1 MEKKIFMLL
10 GLHLYTEM
18 QLYHII
24 AWTGIVEVTLM
35 LVILRSRKYF
45 IEKIDFI
52 IQYGMIY
59 YTSYLWFLSEH
70 LTFFSC
76 IFYNTV
82 YLFMIYWVYWYLKY
96 KCKAK
101 WAKKP

>member
-10 GLHLYTEM
+10 GLHLCTEM

-24 AWTGIVEVTLM
+24 VFTGIVEVTLM
-35 LVILRSRKYF
+35 LVILKWRNHY
-45 IEKIDFI
+45 IEKYDFFF
-52 IQYGMIY
+52 QYFSMY
-59 YTSYLWFLSEH
+59 YMSYVWFFWEH

-82 YLFMIYWVYWYLKY
+82 YLFMIYIMYWYLKN

-101 WAKKP
+101 WAKKG

>member
-10 GLHLYTEM
+10 GLHLYTEL

-35 LVILRSRKYF
+35 LVILRSRKHYIEWYDFTFQYF
-45 IEKIDFI
+45 A
-52 IQYGMIY
+52 MY
-59 YTSYLWFLSEH
+59 YMSYVWFFTEH

-76 IFYNTV
+76 IFYNTL
-82 YLFMIYWVYWYLKY
+82 YLFMIYWGYWYLKY
-96 KCKAK
+96 KCKSK
-101 WAKKP
+101 WAKK